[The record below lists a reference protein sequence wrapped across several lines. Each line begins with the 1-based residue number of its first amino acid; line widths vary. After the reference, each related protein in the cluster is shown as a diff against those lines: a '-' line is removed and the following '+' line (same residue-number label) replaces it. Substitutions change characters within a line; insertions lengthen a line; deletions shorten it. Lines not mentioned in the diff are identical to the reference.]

1 MQTEN
6 ENIIGKR
13 MKELRGNMSQRQAAS
28 CVGMWAQNWNV
39 YESGQSIPGAEVII
53 KICQYFG
60 VSSDWLLGLS
70 NVRSAADA
78 LAPSSAP
85 TSKTVPMQKVFT
97 PKSSTHEVDLLAE
110 VRKLKAR
117 VKALE
122 DSSDHR
128 SFACG

>member
-1 MQTEN
+1 MQTES

-70 NVRSAADA
+70 DARGQVQSTVRAAKPFPPQKNLGRVQSSPDA
-78 LAPSSAP
+78 A
-85 TSKTVPMQKVFT
+85 
-97 PKSSTHEVDLLAE
+97 LLSEIRA
-110 VRKLKAR
+110 LKAR

-122 DSSDHR
+122 DSSGQR